1 MIGSSYGIIQRRKLM
16 NKKILVGLVAGI
28 VVIGALVYGFS
39 KNSTSNS
46 QTGELHQIE
55 KENVVDSVEKTPES
69 PKAVKE
75 KEKTSEANEEV
86 KSAVKAKA
94 ETEEKVEIKQKV
106 KKKQEELQ
114 ETIRQE
120 EETIGKLTRILQEEI
135 GKMNASAR

>member
-1 MIGSSYGIIQRRKLM
+1 M

-86 KSAVKAKA
+86 KSAVKSGNK
-94 ETEEKVEIKQKV
+94 TESKEKTGRKIC
-106 KKKQEELQ
+106 
-114 ETIRQE
+114 
-120 EETIGKLTRILQEEI
+120 
-135 GKMNASAR
+135 

>member
-1 MIGSSYGIIQRRKLM
+1 M

-28 VVIGALVYGFS
+28 VVIVALVYGFS

-55 KENVVDSVEKTPES
+55 KENVVDSVKKTPES

-86 KSAVKAKA
+86 KSVVKAKA
-94 ETEEKVEIKQKV
+94 ETEEKAEIKQKV
-106 KKKQEELQ
+106 KKKQEE
-114 ETIRQE
+114 
-120 EETIGKLTRILQEEI
+120 KFVNFVD
-135 GKMNASAR
+135 MNKWLHNAKDKVYYQTGIVYTKTPTALK